1 MKAKSI
7 FLFFLAA
14 FFLSSCGKK
23 SIDYKEKLE
32 GIWQLSNVPDVL
44 KVAGNEMQY
53 NADALRTA
61 TIAFESG
68 GKLITNVNKLTQKGT
83 WSVSDDGS
91 VIMLKAEGLKFDEKY
106 ALNFENERTITI
118 KNNGKKFVFKKIK
131 D

>member
-1 MKAKSI
+1 MKVKSI
-7 FLFFLAA
+7 FLILCTVV
-14 FFLSSCGKK
+14 FLSSCGKK

-32 GIWQLSNVPDVL
+32 GIWQLSNVPEVL
-44 KVAGNEMQY
+44 KVSGDDFSY

-68 GKLITNVNKLTQKGT
+68 GKLITNVNKITQKGS

-91 VIMLKAEGLKFDEKY
+91 VLMLKAEGLRFDEQF
-106 ALNFENERTITI
+106 ALNFENERTISI
-118 KNNGKKFVFKKIK
+118 KNNGKKFVFKKVK